1 LTPIVIAIVITFIET
16 TIEADMNKLIPAIA
30 FLFLLAGCRS
40 EPEPEPVV
48 EAEPVTEQR
57 PSTQRVVRQ
66 REERAPEP
74 APVEETQLT
83 RVDPAKELPQFR
95 GELESDGYGPEM
107 IIDGSSPQAFADS
120 LELIASESS
129 ARQYQDIERAISYL
143 RHSNLAFRD
152 LNLLYQQIDG
162 MTGREV
168 IVMAARQQA
177 ERHRR

>member
-1 LTPIVIAIVITFIET
+1 
-16 TIEADMNKLIPAIA
+16 MNKLIPAIA

-40 EPEPEPVV
+40 EPEPEPVA
-48 EAEPVTEQR
+48 EAEPVAEQR

-74 APVEETQLT
+74 PPVEQTQPG
-83 RVDPAKELPQFR
+83 RGDPSRELPQFS

-107 IIDGSSPQAFADS
+107 VIDASNPQAFADS
-120 LELIASESS
+120 MELIASESS
-129 ARQYQDIERAISYL
+129 ARQYQEIERAIGYL

-152 LNLLYQQIDG
+152 LNILYQQLDG

-168 IVMAARQQA
+168 IELAAEEQR

>member
-1 LTPIVIAIVITFIET
+1 
-16 TIEADMNKLIPAIA
+16 MSKLIPVIA
-30 FLFLLAGCRS
+30 FLFVLAGCRS

-66 REERAPEP
+66 RAEPTPEQP
-74 APVEETQLT
+74 PVEQAQTT
-83 RVDPAKELPQFR
+83 RVDPARELPQFG

-107 IIDGSSPQAFADS
+107 IIDASSPQAFAES
-120 LELIASESS
+120 MELIASESS
-129 ARQYQDIERAISYL
+129 ARQYQEIERAIGYL

-152 LNLLYQQIDG
+152 LNILYQQLDG

-168 IVMAARQQA
+168 IELAAEEQRD
-177 ERHRR
+177 RLRR